1 MCPSRVQSELF
12 LCFSAGFSALPSSLL
27 PCLIGWL
34 PSGLPEGFQQQQE
47 LSAFSFA
54 FTAKENI
61 ASHDHPSKALSLVL
75 IKLSPKQSLWPGKA
89 WLGELDGDPKKDID
103 TF

>member
-1 MCPSRVQSELF
+1 MSLRGPVGAVPLF
-12 LCFSAGFSALPSSLL
+12 LCRFLSFAFLSAALS
-27 PCLIGWL
+27 IGWL

-61 ASHDHPSKALSLVL
+61 AAHDHPSKALSLVL
-75 IKLSPKQSLWPGKA
+75 IKSPPKQPPWPGKA